1 MPSKMHPHK
10 QKPKK
15 ILNSSLL
22 IQSNTKI
29 YTMLWKKLD
38 FLKTAQKRILKMLL
52 FKNKGDA
59 VDI

>member
-15 ILNSSLL
+15 IHNSSLL

-29 YTMLWKKLD
+29 YTMLWNKLV
-38 FLKTAQKRILKMLL
+38 FSKTAKKRILKMLL
-52 FKNKGDA
+52 SKNQGDA